1 MSNFTLAVTLDDPDF
16 FANPAVSLRELLED
30 IATDVGQ
37 RRRIAMLE
45 ADADVIRDD
54 SGAVVGGWVFAP

>member
-1 MSNFTLAVTLDDPDF
+1 MSNFTLAVTLTHPDF
-16 FANPAVSLRELLED
+16 VADPPQTLRELLEEV
-30 IATDVGQ
+30 ALEVGQ